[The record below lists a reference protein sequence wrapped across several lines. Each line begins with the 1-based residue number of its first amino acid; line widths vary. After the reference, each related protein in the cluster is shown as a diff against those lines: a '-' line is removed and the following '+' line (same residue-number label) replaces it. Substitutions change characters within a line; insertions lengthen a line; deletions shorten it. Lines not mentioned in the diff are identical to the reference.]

1 MLLSETGP
9 IWGPRVRESATVDH
23 PALWNTPTFTPSFSG
38 LCLQLGAI
46 GEAEATEGISTE
58 FFWCDLQQGGPHAS
72 GESTLPCPGS
82 HPSRL
87 SARVDPG
94 FIGMQWIFIILKNN
108 NSLILCW
115 EIIVWFPCGSVGKES
130 TCHVEDLGLIPGLGG
145 SSGEGKG
152 YPLQYSGLENSMEN
166 SKMEEGCKELDRTEW
181 LSLSR
186 FQKPVCDFWKQL
198 L

>member
-115 EIIVWFPCGSVGKES
+115 EIIVWFPCGSVGKKS

-152 YPLQYSGLENSMEN
+152 YPLQYSGLEKSMGSQRVGHN
-166 SKMEEGCKELDRTEW
+166 WAT
-181 LSLSR
+181 
-186 FQKPVCDFWKQL
+186 FTL
-198 L
+198 LVRKTGSQEYKNRSQGY

>member
-152 YPLQYSGLENSMEN
+152 YPLQYSGLEKSMGSQRVGHN
-166 SKMEEGCKELDRTEW
+166 WAT
-181 LSLSR
+181 
-186 FQKPVCDFWKQL
+186 FTL
-198 L
+198 LVRKTGSQEYKNRSQGY

>member
-23 PALWNTPTFTPSFSG
+23 PALWNIPIFTPSFSG
-38 LCLQLGAI
+38 LCLELGAI

-72 GESTLPCPGS
+72 GDSTLPCLGS

-87 SARVDPG
+87 SAWVDPG

-152 YPLQYSGLENSMEN
+152 YPLQ
-166 SKMEEGCKELDRTEW
+166 
-181 LSLSR
+181 
-186 FQKPVCDFWKQL
+186 
-198 L
+198 